1 MDSARALW
9 AVEPTTT
16 TAQPGAN
23 HAPDAWDV
31 FTSISR
37 HLPSDE
43 HLSALQ
49 RARAQAN
56 IAHMASSSPMGTDGV
71 KAAGWLRLYHALDGA
86 IGALV
91 WGLGMAGEP

>member
-31 FTSISR
+31 LTSISR

-56 IAHMASSSPMGTDGV
+56 IAHMAASGPV